1 LKNALPKGAE
11 QGDQFM
17 SKHIKKP
24 AGETRRY
31 VGIDLGD
38 KKSRVCIVDEQ
49 GAIVTQEWVVTT
61 PEAFLKRFGSE
72 VAMCITMEVGTHSR
86 WASDLLGRC
95 GHDVRVADARQLA
108 LITNSDAKSDKRD
121 ARTLAQ
127 LLRADPR
134 LLSPIE
140 HRAETL
146 QMDLTVVRMRDNLI
160 ETRTRLVSSVRGVV
174 KATGA
179 RLPSCETAGFPQQVA
194 DQIPGPLRPALAPM
208 LDVIDQLNEE
218 IHEYNCLLEHWAQT
232 RYQESSRLTQV
243 KGVGTLTA
251 LTFMLT
257 VGDKERFSRT
267 RDIGSFLG
275 LRPRLDQS
283 GDSHP
288 QLRITKAGDGLL
300 RKTLVECA
308 QYMVGPFG
316 QDSDLRRWGL
326 KMMEAGNGSKRA
338 RQRATVG
345 VARRLAVL
353 LMSLWKS
360 GQSYDPL
367 RHSRAQQSG
376 AEVAA

>member
-1 LKNALPKGAE
+1 MEK
-11 QGDQFM
+11 D
-17 SKHIKKP
+17 SRKP
-24 AGETRRY
+24 AEGTRRY

-49 GAIVTQEWVVTT
+49 GKIVSQEGVVTT
-61 PEAFLKRFGSE
+61 PEAFWRRFGGE
-72 VAMCITMEVGTHSR
+72 AAMQIAMEVGTHSR
-86 WASDLLGRC
+86 WASELLRRC
-95 GHDVRVADARQLA
+95 GHEVRVGDARQLA
-108 LITNSDAKSDKRD
+108 LITNSNAKSDKRD

-140 HRAETL
+140 HRAENL
-146 QMDLTVVRMRDNLI
+146 QMDLTVIRMRDNLI

-179 RLPSCETAGFPQQVA
+179 RLPSCETACFPTEVVEA
-194 DQIPGPLRPALAPM
+194 IPEPLLPALAP
-208 LDVIDQLNEE
+208 LLEVIDQLNEA
-218 IHEYNCLLEHWAQT
+218 IYEYDCRLEHWGRT
-232 RYQESSRLTQV
+232 RYPDSGRLTQV

-251 LTFMLT
+251 LTFILT

-267 RDIGSFLG
+267 RSIGGFLG
-275 LRPRLDQS
+275 LRPRLDDS

-308 QYMVGPFG
+308 QYIVGPFG

-326 KMMEAGNGSKRA
+326 KMIEDGNGSKRA
-338 RQRATVG
+338 RQRAVVG

-360 GQSYDPL
+360 GQTYDPL
-367 RHSRAQQSG
+367 RHSRTRESNQG
-376 AEVAA
+376 VAA

>member
-1 LKNALPKGAE
+1 
-11 QGDQFM
+11 M
-17 SKHIKKP
+17 SKDIKKP

-38 KKSRVCIVDEQ
+38 KKSRVCIVDEH
-49 GAIVTQEWVVTT
+49 GEMVSQEWVATT
-61 PEAFLKRFGSE
+61 PEAIFKRFRGE
-72 VAMCITMEVGTHSR
+72 AKMEIAMEVGVHSR
-86 WASDLLGRC
+86 WASELLGRC
-95 GHDVRVADARQLA
+95 CGHQVRVADARQVA
-108 LITNSDAKSDKRD
+108 LISNSNAKSDKRD

-134 LLSPIE
+134 LLSPIK
-140 HRAETL
+140 HRAEKL
-146 QMDLTVVRMRDNLI
+146 QMDLTVIRMRDNLI
-160 ETRTRLVSSVRGVV
+160 ETRTRLVTSVRGVV
-174 KATGA
+174 KATGG
-179 RLPSCETAGFPQQVA
+179 RLPSGETSSFPQQVS
-194 DQIPGPLRPALAPM
+194 DLIPEPLRPALAPM
-208 LDVIDQLNEE
+208 LEVIDQVNEE
-218 IHEYNCLLEHWAQT
+218 IYEYDCLLEHWART
-232 RYQESSRLTQV
+232 RYEESSRLTQV
-243 KGVGTLTA
+243 KGVAVLTA

-308 QYMVGPFG
+308 QYMLGPFG
-316 QDSDLRRWGL
+316 EDSDLRRWGL
-326 KMMEAGNGSKRA
+326 KMIEAGNGSKRA
-338 RQRATVG
+338 RQRAVVG

-367 RHSRAQQSG
+367 RQSRAQESSP
-376 AEVAA
+376 EVAA

>member
-1 LKNALPKGAE
+1 MDKV
-11 QGDQFM
+11 
-17 SKHIKKP
+17 SKKRD
-24 AGETRRY
+24 GVRRY

-49 GAIVTQEWVVTT
+49 GKIASQEWVVTT
-61 PEAFLKRFGSE
+61 PEAFWKRFGCE
-72 VAMCITMEVGTHSR
+72 AAMQMAMEVGTHSR
-86 WASDLLGRC
+86 WASELLQKC

-108 LITNSDAKSDKRD
+108 LIANSNAKSDKRD

-140 HRAETL
+140 HRAENL
-146 QMDLTVVRMRDNLI
+146 QMDLTVIRMRDNLI
-160 ETRTRLVSSVRGVV
+160 ETRTRLVNSIRGVV

-179 RLPSCETAGFPQQVA
+179 RLPSCETASFPQQVA
-194 DQIPGPLRPALAPM
+194 DVIPGPLRPALAPM
-208 LDVIDQLNEE
+208 LEVIDQLNEE
-218 IHEYNCLLEHWAQT
+218 IYEYDCLLEHWART
-232 RYQESSRLTQV
+232 RYQESSWLTQV

-251 LTFMLT
+251 LTFLLT

-308 QYMVGPFG
+308 QYIVGPFG
-316 QDSDLRRWGL
+316 EDSDLRRWGL
-326 KMMEAGNGSKRA
+326 KMIAGGNGSKRA
-338 RQRATVG
+338 RQRAVVG

-360 GQSYDPL
+360 GQVYDPL
-367 RHSRAQQSG
+367 RHSRAQEGSQ
-376 AEVAA
+376 VAA

>member
-1 LKNALPKGAE
+1 
-11 QGDQFM
+11 M
-17 SKHIKKP
+17 SKDIKNSV
-24 AGETRRY
+24 GETGRY

-38 KKSRVCIVDEQ
+38 RKSRVCVVNEQ
-49 GAIVTQEWVVTT
+49 GQIVLQEWVVTT
-61 PEAFLKRFGSE
+61 PEALFQRFHGKPQMRI
-72 VAMCITMEVGTHSR
+72 AMEVGTHSR
-86 WASDLLGRC
+86 WASELLGKC

-108 LITNSDAKSDKRD
+108 LITNSNAKSDKRD

-140 HRAETL
+140 HRAEKL
-146 QMDLTVVRMRDNLI
+146 QMDLTVIRMRDNLI

-179 RLPSCETAGFPQQVA
+179 RLPQCETARFPQEVA
-194 DQIPGPLRPALAPM
+194 DSIAEPLRPALAPM
-208 LDVIDQLNEE
+208 LEVIEELNEQLY
-218 IHEYNCLLEHWAQT
+218 EYDCVLEHWART
-232 RYQESSRLTQV
+232 RYEESNRLTQV

-308 QYMVGPFG
+308 QYILGPFG

-326 KMMEAGNGSKRA
+326 KMIADGNGSKRA
-338 RQRATVG
+338 RQRAVVG

-360 GQSYDPL
+360 GQTYDPL
-367 RHSRAQQSG
+367 RHSRARESSP
-376 AEVAA
+376 EVAA

>member
-1 LKNALPKGAE
+1 MEKDSKKTAE
-11 QGDQFM
+11 
-17 SKHIKKP
+17 K
-24 AGETRRY
+24 TRRY

-49 GAIVTQEWVVTT
+49 GKIVSQEWVVTS
-61 PEAFLKRFGSE
+61 PEAFLKRFGGE
-72 VAMCITMEVGTHSR
+72 APMLMAMEVGTHSR
-86 WASDLLGRC
+86 WASELLRRC

-108 LITNSDAKSDKRD
+108 LITNSDAKCDKRD
-121 ARTLAQ
+121 ARTLA
-127 LLRADPR
+127 LLVRADPR

-146 QMDLTVVRMRDNLI
+146 QQDLTAIRMRDNLI

-179 RLPSCETAGFPQQVA
+179 RLPHCETACFPTEVA
-194 DQIPGPLRPALAPM
+194 DGIPEPLRPALAPV
-208 LDVIDQLNEE
+208 LEVIDQLNEE
-218 IHEYNCLLEHWAQT
+218 VYEYDCRLEHWART
-232 RYQESSRLTQV
+232 RYPDSTRLTQV

-257 VGDKERFSRT
+257 VGDKERFSRS
-267 RDIGSFLG
+267 RSIGGYLG
-275 LRPRLDQS
+275 LRPRLGDS

-308 QYMVGPFG
+308 QYIVGPFG

-326 KMMEAGNGSKRA
+326 KVIEEGNGSKRA
-338 RQRATVG
+338 RQRAVVG

-360 GQSYDPL
+360 GQTYEPL
-367 RHSRAQQSG
+367 RHSRARESNQ
-376 AEVAA
+376 EVAA

>member
-1 LKNALPKGAE
+1 
-11 QGDQFM
+11 M
-17 SKHIKKP
+17 SKDIKQP

-38 KKSRVCIVDEQ
+38 QKSRVCIVDEQ
-49 GAIVTQEWVVTT
+49 GVMASQEWVMTA
-61 PEAFLKRFGSE
+61 PEAFFKRFRGE
-72 VAMCITMEVGTHSR
+72 AKMDIAMEVGTHSR

-95 GHDVRVADARQLA
+95 GHEVRVADARQLA
-108 LITNSDAKSDKRD
+108 LITNSNAKSDKRD
-121 ARTLAQ
+121 ARTLAR

-140 HRAETL
+140 HRAEKL
-146 QMDLTVVRMRDNLI
+146 QMDLTVIRMRDNLI

-179 RLPSCETAGFPQQVA
+179 RLPNCETASFPHQVT
-194 DQIPGPLRPALAPM
+194 DLIPVPLRPALAPM
-208 LDVIDQLNEE
+208 LEVIDQVNEE
-218 IHEYNCLLEHWAQT
+218 IYEYDCLLEHWART
-232 RYQESSRLTQV
+232 RYAESSRLTQV
-243 KGVGTLTA
+243 KGVATLTA

-283 GDSHP
+283 GESHP

-308 QYMVGPFG
+308 QYMLGPFG
-316 QDSDLRRWGL
+316 EDSDLRRWGL
-326 KMMEAGNGSKRA
+326 KMIEAGNGSKRA
-338 RQRATVG
+338 RQRAVVG

-367 RHSRAQQSG
+367 RHSRALESSQ
-376 AEVAA
+376 EVAA